1 MKMVM
6 PEILTLSDW
15 RSEVELS
22 WRLEPFSKEQ
32 FSGQDE

>member
-1 MKMVM
+1 MQMVM
-6 PEILTLSDW
+6 PGIVTFGGW
-15 RSEVELS
+15 RSEVEPS